1 MREHMALVQAEEVA
15 EAVVY
20 QLLDHEDS
28 NSVVMATAL
37 IANVMEWL
45 AEAGEDVDRIM
56 SGLRST

>member
-1 MREHMALVQAEEVA
+1 MALVQAEEVA